1 MVKRLKP
8 RAALPDLVAALTEK
22 DIMNESATQ
31 PVSVTDNDFA
41 DQVLQSDRPVLVDFW
56 AEWCGP
62 CRVLGPVIES
72 LSQDYEGRV
81 KVAKVDVDS
90 NQQVAMQY
98 GIRSIPTVMLFDKGQ
113 IVDTIIGVRPK
124 SDYEKSLK
132 RVIA

>member
-1 MVKRLKP
+1 MG
-8 RAALPDLVAALTEK
+8 
-22 DIMNESATQ
+22 DILEVSDDNFESEIVNSEI
-31 PVSVTDNDFA
+31 PSM
-41 DQVLQSDRPVLVDFW
+41 VDFW

-72 LSQDYEGRV
+72 LSQEYDGQV

-113 IVDTIIGVRPK
+113 IVDTIVGVRPK
-124 SDYEKSLK
+124 SDYETSLK
-132 RVIA
+132 KVIA